1 MKYLPSPKK
10 DLAEPRL
17 IFQINPRE
25 EALLLAILRL
35 YPVLA
40 SNHYQ
45 ISKDPKAARSAEQR
59 LLEESMGQLRAEHR
73 RKLDEMFR
81 APQRF
86 FKDAPGERRL
96 VLTGVQLEWLLQ
108 VLNDIKVGSWVQL
121 GCPELEQADPVKLT
135 AVNARSLQA
144 MHLSAQ
150 FQSVLLEA
158 VK

>member
-108 VLNDIKVGSWVQL
+108 VLIA
-121 GCPELEQADPVKLT
+121 LENGDEAM
-135 AVNARSLQA
+135 ARRNLA
-144 MHLSAQ
+144 EAIRPPI
-150 FQSVLLEA
+150 VLIGRKCHHAEWLILA
-158 VK
+158 FGVLHQPRLD